1 MAHSLLMFAIRA
13 HLFMLNVACTL
24 CVRVSS
30 TAIGVASIVPSR
42 YISCVFAL
50 LFCFSM
56 AFVRVESIVH
66 SFFFRAPSCLEPV
79 FRSRSKC
86 CSRSFGVRPTHE
98 LGPRVRAGVKKN
110 CDESTHRLSN
120 RLEVCIHH
128 NSFLARMLTSCL
140 LGCALLCVF
149 VCVYVFV
156 CLSVYVLVCF
166 ILAWCLHSS
175 CVCLS
180 LSVSV
185 CIYGR
190 LSLPWR
196 GSLAKGVYKNCSEAT
211 HRLTIRLE
219 V

>member
-1 MAHSLLMFAIRA
+1 MHIYS
-13 HLFMLNVACTL
+13 CSTS
-24 CVRVSS
+24 RVL
-30 TAIGVASIVPSR
+30 
-42 YISCVFAL
+42 YVFAL
-50 LFCFSM
+50 YCHWSGECCYVALHFLRF
-56 AFVRVESIVH
+56 RVC
-66 SFFFRAPSCLEPV
+66 CLEPV
-79 FRSRSKC
+79 FRSRSKYS
-86 CSRSFGVRPTHE
+86 SRSFCVRPTHG
-98 LGPRVRAGVKKN
+98 LGPRVRAGVKKT

-128 NSFLARMLTSCL
+128 NSVLARMLTSCL
-140 LGCALLCVF
+140 LGCALLRVF

-156 CLSVYVLVCF
+156 CLSVYVLVC
-166 ILAWCLHSS
+166 INLSWCLLHSS
-175 CVCLS
+175 CVSLS